1 MAEKID
7 TNVVQRRKNN
17 RSKDHGRN
25 TSRSAQR
32 IISGVVPV
40 FQECGEIRDSNGHDI
55 QNDKVSSSKTIE
67 YLLKRE
73 LNILAEEEQGKH
85 VEKQV
90 REILVNKARR
100 QKSVIFISCG
110 NEVRIHDHTT
120 DSGRIVE
127 RKKTDQNGE
136 TNY

>member
-1 MAEKID
+1 M
-7 TNVVQRRKNN
+7 
-17 RSKDHGRN
+17 
-25 TSRSAQR
+25 
-32 IISGVVPV
+32 
-40 FQECGEIRDSNGHDI
+40 
-55 QNDKVSSSKTIE
+55 
-67 YLLKRE
+67 
-73 LNILAEEEQGKH
+73 AEEEQGKH

-100 QKSVIFISCG
+100 QKPVIFLSCR

-136 TNY
+136 TNYEICDCQG